1 MGFLASA
8 PPHRAEA
15 EPRALAWP
23 PSDCRVAPPNLQVAQ
38 HKFVDDN
45 SPKLVRDLPAWTD
58 GKFRR
63 KLVKWTCLCECF
75 PYRMSLLVLIVNDFE
90 QKGQVNQAAGCAR
103 TRLGADDKVDR
114 CEAALRDARAC
125 VDAHPTTEVRV
136 VGFDRLVSPK
146 GVEAE
151 LLETEARLNALLHAG
166 GAAAALLLCT
176 PELAQRE
183 SHTDA
188 AVELNKHIV
197 KLREA
202 KYNLEKQGREL
213 EREVAK
219 AEAAHALAKRNR
231 DYWKYYD
238 VERGE
243 QRSSNA
249 ATETLAGGTIISS
262 VFFEHVCVRQ
272 AFA

>member
-125 VDAHPTTEVRV
+125 VDALIDLLSLLSHCSLRGMHPNRTCVNI
-136 VGFDRLVSPK
+136 
-146 GVEAE
+146 
-151 LLETEARLNALLHAG
+151 LLRIWCPFAL
-166 GAAAALLLCT
+166 
-176 PELAQRE
+176 
-183 SHTDA
+183 
-188 AVELNKHIV
+188 
-197 KLREA
+197 
-202 KYNLEKQGREL
+202 
-213 EREVAK
+213 
-219 AEAAHALAKRNR
+219 
-231 DYWKYYD
+231 
-238 VERGE
+238 
-243 QRSSNA
+243 
-249 ATETLAGGTIISS
+249 
-262 VFFEHVCVRQ
+262 
-272 AFA
+272 